1 MTTVPVRRTEVKPA
15 NAVIWVVYKGENY
28 YLCSQVCHRVFTADQ
43 DRYAPTEKPKGAY
56 A

>member
-1 MTTVPVRRTEVKPA
+1 MTTVPVCGMEVKLA
-15 NAVIWVVYKGENY
+15 NAAIQVVYKGANY
-28 YLCSQVCHRVFTADQ
+28 YLCSQACHRAFTADP

>member
-1 MTTVPVRRTEVKPA
+1 MTTVPVCCTEVKPA
-15 NAVIWVVYKGENY
+15 NAAIWVVYMGANY
-28 YLCSQVCHRVFTADQ
+28 YFCSQACHRAFTADP